1 MSRNV
6 HKNLAYFNIGEHY
19 SKMLKTITK
28 HKRKFICIND
38 GNTPIDFDR
47 TKIEIQNAFE
57 QILPEQASFEK

>member
-1 MSRNV
+1 
-6 HKNLAYFNIGEHY
+6 
-19 SKMLKTITK
+19 MLKTITK